1 MATSTAPVVAGVIGI
16 LLLGGPSAA
25 LAQPERLA
33 NGTVT
38 TRALAGSLEAALDR
52 ARSAAEA
59 QWVAYEVRTAPGD
72 RWWCDWNEWSR
83 QQPPATSA
91 RLEPTDSAYVF
102 YRVEGGRVDRI
113 RMFSPGCAIDAGG
126 RRVEWLTG
134 VPAAESV
141 KTLAALART
150 TERRVADGAI
160 AALSIHE
167 GQPALTATIA
177 LARTAPLPHARSQAL
192 FWLAQRAGAQ
202 SVGAIDEA
210 LARDPD
216 TAVKRQAVFALS
228 QLPADEGVPRLIDVA
243 RSHSNAA
250 VRKQAMFWLGQSRD
264 PRALTFF
271 ESVLLK

>member
-1 MATSTAPVVAGVIGI
+1 MATATTRIVTGVIGA
-16 LLLGGPSAA
+16 LLLGGPAVA

-38 TRALAGSLEAALDR
+38 TRALADSLDAALER
-52 ARSAAEA
+52 ARSGAEA
-59 QWVAYEVRTAPGD
+59 QWVAYEIRTAPGD
-72 RWWCDWNEWSR
+72 RWLCDWNEWAR
-83 QQPPATSA
+83 HQPPATSA
-91 RLEPTDSAYVF
+91 RLEPADSAYVF

-167 GQPALTATIA
+167 GEPPLMATVA
-177 LARTAPLPHARSQAL
+177 LARSAPLPHARGQAL

-202 SVGAIDEA
+202 SIGAIDEA
-210 LARDPD
+210 LASDPD

>member
-1 MATSTAPVVAGVIGI
+1 MTTATTRIVTGVLGAW
-16 LLLGGPSAA
+16 LLCGPSAA
-25 LAQPERLA
+25 LAQPERLG

-38 TRALAGSLEAALDR
+38 TRALAGPLDGALER

-59 QWVAYEVRTAPGD
+59 HWVAYEIRTAPGD
-72 RWWCDWNEWSR
+72 RWLCDWNEWAR
-83 QQPPATSA
+83 QQPQATSA
-91 RLEPTDSAYVF
+91 RLEPADSAYVF

-113 RMFSPGCAIDAGG
+113 RTFSPGCAIDAGG
-126 RRVEWLTG
+126 RRVDWLTG
-134 VPAAESV
+134 VPATESV

-150 TERRVADGAI
+150 TERRLADGAI

-167 GQPALTATIA
+167 GQPALTATVD
-177 LARTAPLPHARSQAL
+177 LARSAPLPHARGQAL

-202 SVGAIDEA
+202 SAGAIDEA

-228 QLPADEGVPRLIDVA
+228 QLPADDGVPRLIDVA

-250 VRKQAMFWLGQSRD
+250 VRKQAMFWLGQSGD
-264 PRALTFF
+264 PRAIAFF
-271 ESVLLK
+271 EEVLTK